1 MVRRIKV
8 EESGEQ
14 FDDSTDEPD
23 EHLPSLETL
32 QHVDLPDPDSF
43 LLTLSEVPTQ
53 FHHYKPPLSAH
64 TPHPSLITQPLSTNI
79 TTSQQVSWDGLSAPN
94 VTQNFPADAVV
105 ACGTKPRLSC
115 PSIRNS
121 IQRVKS
127 QFKERLIPL
136 PGLYFKGVV
145 TS

>member
-14 FDDSTDEPD
+14 FGDPADEPD

-64 TPHPSLITQPLSTNI
+64 TPHTSLITQPLSTNI
-79 TTSQQVSWDGLSAPN
+79 TTSQVSWDGLSAPN

-105 ACGTKPRLSC
+105 ACGTNHGSPFLG
-115 PSIRNS
+115 IRNS

-127 QFKERLIPL
+127 QFKERLIPEPL
-136 PGLYFKGVV
+136 PGLYFKA
-145 TS
+145 

>member
-14 FDDSTDEPD
+14 FDDTADEPD

-32 QHVDLPDPDSF
+32 QRVDLPDPDSF

-79 TTSQQVSWDGLSAPN
+79 TTSQVSWDGLSAPN

-105 ACGTKPRLSC
+105 ACGKKPRS
-115 PSIRNS
+115 SFRGIRNS

-127 QFKERLIPL
+127 QFLKELLIPL
-136 PGLYFKGVV
+136 PGLYFKA
-145 TS
+145 

>member
-14 FDDSTDEPD
+14 FDDSADEPD

-79 TTSQQVSWDGLSAPN
+79 TTSQVSWDGLSAPN

-105 ACGTKPRLSC
+105 ASGINHGSFFPG
-115 PSIRNS
+115 IRNS

-127 QFKERLIPL
+127 QFKERLIPEPL
-136 PGLYFKGVV
+136 PGLYFKA
-145 TS
+145 